1 MTLDTSGNLT
11 LGLAGTQQG
20 GLVLANTSA
29 FTTTIRSSNSS
40 AESYTLTLPT
50 TNGSPNEVLQTDGA
64 GATSWV
70 AQTGGANFWQINEGA
85 LSPFSLTADFN
96 LGATATSSAKLSI
109 AGSLDRGKAAMILNQ
124 TENQD
129 IFTASSAGVQR
140 FRLDNTGNLFVY
152 DTTGADYLSLGHDG
166 TDANILTNAGNINIG
181 SGGGDLI
188 LGVNTTT
195 PVGIL
200 FTESDQI
207 YATGGE
213 TITIS
218 DLANVTPDATDQYDL
233 GSDTLIWNQ
242 VFTNQICFDGSSD
255 CMTSS
260 AVGKWQENLGALSP
274 YSLTADLLLGSTASS
289 SARIDLAGS
298 LTRGRAAAII
308 NQTENQDIFTASA
321 GGTPRFTIDT
331 NGYVKI
337 GTQTVL
343 STRGG
348 TGNFFAGTDAPSAG
362 SNDQYNTALGINALD
377 SLNNSTGIHNTALGY
392 SALTALTSG
401 DYNTAIGSTALGSL
415 NGGSKNTVIG
425 YNALN
430 LSTGASQ
437 NTVMGNSA
445 AYRMGSSGSDNLI
458 LGYQA
463 AYGVDTNYTNSNNN
477 VFLGSQTAY
486 NITSNSLGNVMMG
499 HQSGYNME
507 AGADYNVFLGY
518 NSGYY
523 ELGSNK
529 LVIEN
534 TNSLTPLVFGDF
546 NLDYFGVNGMLGV
559 GNATPSSFL
568 HVNNLGRT
576 ASGQALSIFNQTE
589 SNDII
594 SASSSGTRVFTLSN
608 TGDVTLFSN
617 AGATADLFKIAP
629 PSDTGTQY
637 TGTLSS
643 LNLTNN
649 RAWNLPDNGGT
660 IALTSDISGS
670 TNFWQSNDGAL
681 TPYSTTLDLNLGA
694 TATSSAKISLAGSL
708 TRGKAL
714 GIFNQTEQQD
724 ILAASAAGANV
735 WRLGYDGS
743 IVKTSA
749 STGLGYS
756 LVGNSLSTGSL
767 LSISST
773 STALSSGNL
782 ALLDWSPSNWA
793 TASGDLFK
801 INIGQYGDIT
811 GNMFAV
817 YDNTSEL
824 FSIDT
829 TKITS
834 AIPHEFLGVGDVTMA
849 YDLNFSNQTSGNIL
863 SSGSLSIKAGDSW
876 ESNNLTLATY
886 NGGDI
891 VLDPGNFGTVS
902 VGTGSAILKFHVQDR
917 QAATASAIIENLDEG
932 TGSNGL
938 LIKLGAKSNMGTG
951 NAFIKFLNGDG
962 LAIGKITGQTSTTIN
977 YNSNGV
983 DFAEYF
989 SKDASTFVPGEVVSL
1004 GPDGATRT
1012 SSLYDSK
1019 MIGVVST
1026 APGFSGGISG
1036 PDKVLVG
1043 IVGQVPILIDPGSP
1057 AIQPGDLLTGSTVT
1071 GRARKATQPGYTIG
1085 KALQG
1090 WAPGGPDSILAY
1102 INNVWAD
1109 PNNSLA
1115 FDESGNLSLSGSLT
1129 ATDVVAQT
1137 SLTDLDLKLSAI
1149 NDQLLT
1155 INAAVASASAE
1166 LASLQSQF
1174 SSLSAPAATLSAQF
1188 NELTLLGDATIS
1200 GQLSVSGP
1208 TLLADTT
1215 IAGTLSVGLLKFDD
1229 MASDI
1234 SSLTGLLSFNNGVT
1248 TIDEFGNITT
1258 TGEVTAVKYNV
1269 DTSDVLGSSVGKAVL
1284 PTGTQELV
1292 IETTAVTPASNIF
1305 LTPDQPVAVAASATE
1320 SGRFTIRI
1328 PTALIEDLSVNW
1340 WVIN

>member
-1 MTLDTSGNLT
+1 FTGGITGTTTLALQGETLGLNNDADANNLLKFGSAAGGAASGDLYWGSSKLCESSDTSCGWLTSADHLWQLNAGALSPFSLTADLNLGATATSSAKISLAGSLDRGKAVAIFNQTEAADILTASSGGSTRMTLDTSGNLT

-559 GNATPSSFL
+559 GNATPMPLHLPSS
-568 HVNNLGRT
+568 T
-576 ASGQALSIFNQTE
+576 SIIWVAQ
-589 SNDII
+589 
-594 SASSSGTRVFTLSN
+594 
-608 TGDVTLFSN
+608 
-617 AGATADLFKIAP
+617 
-629 PSDTGTQY
+629 
-637 TGTLSS
+637 
-643 LNLTNN
+643 
-649 RAWNLPDNGGT
+649 LP
-660 IALTSDISGS
+660 AR
-670 TNFWQSNDGAL
+670 
-681 TPYSTTLDLNLGA
+681 PCP
-694 TATSSAKISLAGSL
+694 SL
-708 TRGKAL
+708 TRQ
-714 GIFNQTEQQD
+714 NQT
-724 ILAASAAGANV
+724 
-735 WRLGYDGS
+735 
-743 IVKTSA
+743 TS
-749 STGLGYS
+749 SPLHLPVPGCS
-756 LVGNSLSTGSL
+756 LCPIPVTSLSSATPELPPTCLKSL
-767 LSISST
+767 PHPIP
-773 STALSSGNL
+773 APNIPVPL
-782 ALLDWSPSNWA
+782 AL
-793 TASGDLFK
+793 
-801 INIGQYGDIT
+801 
-811 GNMFAV
+811 
-817 YDNTSEL
+817 
-824 FSIDT
+824 
-829 TKITS
+829 
-834 AIPHEFLGVGDVTMA
+834 
-849 YDLNFSNQTSGNIL
+849 
-863 SSGSLSIKAGDSW
+863 
-876 ESNNLTLATY
+876 
-886 NGGDI
+886 
-891 VLDPGNFGTVS
+891 
-902 VGTGSAILKFHVQDR
+902 
-917 QAATASAIIENLDEG
+917 
-932 TGSNGL
+932 
-938 LIKLGAKSNMGTG
+938 
-951 NAFIKFLNGDG
+951 
-962 LAIGKITGQTSTTIN
+962 
-977 YNSNGV
+977 
-983 DFAEYF
+983 
-989 SKDASTFVPGEVVSL
+989 
-1004 GPDGATRT
+1004 
-1012 SSLYDSK
+1012 
-1019 MIGVVST
+1019 
-1026 APGFSGGISG
+1026 
-1036 PDKVLVG
+1036 
-1043 IVGQVPILIDPGSP
+1043 
-1057 AIQPGDLLTGSTVT
+1057 
-1071 GRARKATQPGYTIG
+1071 
-1085 KALQG
+1085 
-1090 WAPGGPDSILAY
+1090 
-1102 INNVWAD
+1102 
-1109 PNNSLA
+1109 
-1115 FDESGNLSLSGSLT
+1115 
-1129 ATDVVAQT
+1129 
-1137 SLTDLDLKLSAI
+1137 
-1149 NDQLLT
+1149 
-1155 INAAVASASAE
+1155 
-1166 LASLQSQF
+1166 
-1174 SSLSAPAATLSAQF
+1174 
-1188 NELTLLGDATIS
+1188 
-1200 GQLSVSGP
+1200 
-1208 TLLADTT
+1208 
-1215 IAGTLSVGLLKFDD
+1215 
-1229 MASDI
+1229 
-1234 SSLTGLLSFNNGVT
+1234 
-1248 TIDEFGNITT
+1248 
-1258 TGEVTAVKYNV
+1258 
-1269 DTSDVLGSSVGKAVL
+1269 
-1284 PTGTQELV
+1284 
-1292 IETTAVTPASNIF
+1292 
-1305 LTPDQPVAVAASATE
+1305 
-1320 SGRFTIRI
+1320 
-1328 PTALIEDLSVNW
+1328 
-1340 WVIN
+1340 